1 MRKVCAFAKVKTKEI
16 FPFHPICLL
25 MIFDISICHSQFSRT
40 RIKLKS
46 AQYKKVCMTSQNFPS
61 CLMNHFI
68 SFPLLS
74 WLYCLRAHVQKTK
87 KQLCMKDTSTNHSS
101 STGKKIIKTNLID
114 DTSNLYF
121 RPKTAI
127 YLGTFSFSLSEGTV
141 YP

>member
-16 FPFHPICLL
+16 FSFHPICLL

-46 AQYKKVCMTSQNFPS
+46 AQYKKSLHDLTEFSLLPNESFHFFP
-61 CLMNHFI
+61 
-68 SFPLLS
+68 PTLLT
-74 WLYCLRAHVQKTK
+74 CLRTLVLRTK
-87 KQLCMKDTSTNHSS
+87 KLLCMKDTSTNHSS

-121 RPKTAI
+121 RPRTAI